1 MSPPPLSR
9 MLIVVAA
16 MGARCPESASAAS
29 IRQIELVNGTDHAQ
43 PLHHAN
49 RAALESSLNT
59 FRGRPDSAAV
69 REAIADAVLQHYQ
82 SAGWPVVDVS
92 VEKQAHG
99 VTRVHIEEGRYGE
112 IAVAGGT
119 KGMRKAVFADWSR

>member
-1 MSPPPLSR
+1 MSAPPLSR

-29 IRQIELVNGTDHAQ
+29 IRQIELVNGADPAQ
-43 PLHHAN
+43 PLHLTDA
-49 RAALESSLNT
+49 AALQSSLSA
-59 FRGRPDSAAV
+59 FRGRPDNAAV
-69 REAIADAVLQHYQ
+69 REAVADAVLQHYQ

-99 VTRVHIEEGRYGE
+99 VTR
-112 IAVAGGT
+112 
-119 KGMRKAVFADWSR
+119 